1 MATAPCKYQTRGS
14 GGDGDDDDDDDGDRG
29 SRGLTSRGRE
39 RGAWDNTE
47 GDGKNWRPHLSWH

>member
-39 RGAWDNTE
+39 RGA
-47 GDGKNWRPHLSWH
+47 